1 MKHWI
6 QYLGTRLDAR
16 GIVVK
21 EEPNGWCLGDW
32 CTPDKIELPESLVN
46 TAYYYRVTDI
56 MSKVARVLNRT
67 EDTSYF
73 DALAK
78 QIKQNFNEVFWD
90 EDENGYWESR
100 QGANVFP
107 LAFGLVP
114 EDRKEKV
121 LNTLLRQIESLGY
134 HFDTGILA
142 TPLLLKVLTENN
154 YGDVAYKLITQRSYP
169 SFGHYIT
176 RDEYSCLWEDWHGNS
191 SRCHPMFGRVVA

>member
-1 MKHWI
+1 MK
-6 QYLGTRLDAR
+6 TR
-16 GIVVK
+16 
-21 EEPNGWCLGDW
+21 
-32 CTPDKIELPESLVN
+32 
-46 TAYYYRVTDI
+46 TAI
-56 MSKVARVLNRT
+56 GKVDR
-67 EDTSYF
+67 
-73 DALAK
+73 
-78 QIKQNFNEVFWD
+78 
-90 EDENGYWESR
+90 
-100 QGANVFP
+100 
-107 LAFGLVP
+107 LVP

-191 SRCHPMFGRVVA
+191 SRCHPMFGSVVAWFYDTLLGIRYDSERPGMKHIIICPRPIGDLSFCKGSFRTTATLFIPKQYTEVMESGKCMEMKDNTLFLGSGVYHFIMK